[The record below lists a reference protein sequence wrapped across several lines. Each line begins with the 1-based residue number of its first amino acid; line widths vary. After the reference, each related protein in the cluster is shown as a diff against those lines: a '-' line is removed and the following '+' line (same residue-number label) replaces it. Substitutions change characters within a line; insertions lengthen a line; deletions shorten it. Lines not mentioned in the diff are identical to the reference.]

1 MITGWA
7 CKTAI
12 IDLTLFTVFFNG
24 LSYANWR
31 LFYTEKT
38 RYKSLM
44 SVSLLNRGGKPALA
58 YAYTPPRPHTSAPL
72 VMFCGGYR
80 SDMNGTKA
88 LYLEAQCRARGQAY
102 LRFDYSGHGQS
113 GGVFSNGTI
122 GDWAQDSADILSA
135 VHPDGPVLLVGSSMG
150 GWMALLLAL
159 RQPKRIAGIIGI
171 AAAPDFTDDLFEH
184 RLSPAQKLALFR
196 DGIVHVENDYSDE
209 PYIFTCRFYEEA
221 RQHRILDQPRAC
233 SFPLVLIQGK
243 QDADVDWRTAETIKQ
258 RFESP
263 VEIVYIEDGDHR
275 LSRPQ
280 DLALIDEKIRLLS
293 GL

>member
-1 MITGWA
+1 MYRA
-7 CKTAI
+7 P
-12 IDLTLFTVFFNG
+12 
-24 LSYANWR
+24 YANWD

-44 SVSLLNRGGKPALA
+44 SISLLNRGEKPALA
-58 YAYTPPRPHTSAPL
+58 YAYTPAAPNTTAPL

-88 LYLEAQCRARGQAY
+88 MYLETQCAARGQAY

-113 GGVFSNGTI
+113 GGVFAEGTI
-122 GDWAQDSADILSA
+122 GDWAQDSVDILNA
-135 VHPDGPVLLVGSSMG
+135 VHSDEPVILVGSSMG

-159 RQPKRIAGIIGI
+159 RQPERIAGIIGI
-171 AAAPDFTDDLFEH
+171 AAAPDFTDDLFAN
-184 RLSPAQKLALFR
+184 RLSPSQKLALFR

-221 RQHRILDQPRAC
+221 QQHRILDQPRSC
-233 SFPLVLIQGK
+233 NFPLILIQGK

-258 RFESP
+258 RFEQGP
-263 VEIVYIEDGDHR
+263 VEIVYIDDGDHR

-280 DLALIDEKIRLLS
+280 DLALIDEKIRKLS
-293 GL
+293 SL